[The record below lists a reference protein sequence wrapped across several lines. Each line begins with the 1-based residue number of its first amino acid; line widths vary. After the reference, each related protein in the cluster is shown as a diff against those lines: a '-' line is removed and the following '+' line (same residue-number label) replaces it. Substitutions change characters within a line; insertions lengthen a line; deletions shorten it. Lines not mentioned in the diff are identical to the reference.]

1 MDWSSQGEELL
12 CLSVAFQTK
21 WAIHLRG
28 DHLATHLK
36 QAVLSHLCQLLKI
49 FCNACDFLVFGNFA
63 FARVAE
69 QEKKI
74 VSRNKNKSF
83 SCFVLSWIW
92 MSVEIEASPAQ
103 FFKIVV
109 QSELTFPFAGVK
121 LENFWF
127 SQKSRH
133 MHATA
138 LGSGVPW
145 ESFEKSPYLLGLAH
159 YTLIPFMA
167 SPIQTRS
174 KGWP

>member
-1 MDWSSQGEELL
+1 MWPFRQNEPFTWGEIIWPHTSNKQFYHTCANCWKYSAMLVICFWQL
-12 CLSVAFQTK
+12 CF
-21 WAIHLRG
+21 
-28 DHLATHLK
+28 
-36 QAVLSHLCQLLKI
+36 CQS
-49 FCNACDFLVFGNFA
+49 CRTG
-63 FARVAE
+63 
-69 QEKKI
+69 KKI

-133 MHATA
+133 MRATA
-138 LGSGVPW
+138 LDIRQAYFFTTFPANPANGFAG
-145 ESFEKSPYLLGLAH
+145 
-159 YTLIPFMA
+159 TLSYFDFVELF
-167 SPIQTRS
+167 
-174 KGWP
+174 